1 MDEQLLFSLQIKT
14 RVSRKTKWS
23 EKSQSI
29 ICHWKTSLDQAGIWH
44 VELLAVEGSFRQT
57 VRSFNSP
64 PLYTHSTY
72 ITWHCATAV
81 ICLVMSCPPE
91 TTSQCPRSGPTGT
104 TGDPG
109 HVPQGHSSH
118 WPGLLFSH
126 VFPLTDCVTEDVFN
140 FLYTDTAPIV
150 SWDLVIW
157 HLATQIRFIGP
168 TLSPQPDRVWV
179 SSRHQKVISLV
190 TSLTAGHTSHKLMAQ
205 DTQVIKAKLALLS
218 VGAWTN
224 WTTIV
229 FTHLSEWVNIQ
240 CRKGQTRLG
249 SSGNIF
255 SAVTSGM
262 RTRWLNTLI
271 LTIMVWEFGGWNLFF
286 LKF

>member
-1 MDEQLLFSLQIKT
+1 MHSTIATKRKIKTKWCFNSGLHLRLLQRFCKQNTRQGRTEILLFSLQIKT

-91 TTSQCPRSGPTGT
+91 TTSQCPRSGPTG
-104 TGDPG
+104 D
-109 HVPQGHSSH
+109 SSH
-118 WPGLLFSH
+118 WPELLFSH
-126 VFPLTDCVTEDVFN
+126 LFPLTDCVTEDVFN
-140 FLYTDTAPIV
+140 FIHTAPIV

-179 SSRHQKVISLV
+179 C
-190 TSLTAGHTSHKLMAQ
+190 AA
-205 DTQVIKAKLALLS
+205 DT
-218 VGAWTN
+218 
-224 WTTIV
+224 
-229 FTHLSEWVNIQ
+229 
-240 CRKGQTRLG
+240 RR
-249 SSGNIF
+249 
-255 SAVTSGM
+255 
-262 RTRWLNTLI
+262 
-271 LTIMVWEFGGWNLFF
+271 
-286 LKF
+286 